1 METSMATFAIRVEL
15 HGATSD
21 DYERLHALMAAAG
34 FVRTIELGDKTFHLP
49 PGEYRF
55 HSNFETSMTV
65 CAKAQAVAAQVR
77 SNPAVVVNE
86 AASGAGVGL
95 EPVNS
100 IGWLANALA
109 AGAGMKHQVSTSL
122 LGNALAESARFGLSQ
137 PDRAG
142 LVGNALMANGSIGLK
157 K

>member
-1 METSMATFAIRVEL
+1 MATFAIRVEL

-21 DYERLHALMAAAG
+21 DYERLHAFMAVAG

-49 PGEYRF
+49 PGEYRY

-77 SNPAVVVNE
+77 SSPAVVVDE
-86 AASGAGVGL
+86 VVSRAGVGL

-122 LGNALAESARFGLSQ
+122 LSNGLAEAARFGLGQ
-137 PDRAG
+137 PYRAG
-142 LVGNALMANGSIGLK
+142 LVGNALMANSGLGLK
-157 K
+157 R